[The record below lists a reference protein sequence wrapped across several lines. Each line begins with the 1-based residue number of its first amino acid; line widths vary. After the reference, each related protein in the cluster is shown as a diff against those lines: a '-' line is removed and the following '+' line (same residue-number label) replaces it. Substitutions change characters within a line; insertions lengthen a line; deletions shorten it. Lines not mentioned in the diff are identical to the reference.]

1 MESGVGLPVQKF
13 LPRSINLNTCNKF
26 LFENAVTFSD
36 FVMGST
42 IQVSFIKKN
51 EYNFNCVFHIFIKH
65 FL

>member
-1 MESGVGLPVQKF
+1 MGLPVQNF

-42 IQVSFIKKN
+42 IQVSFIKKKTN
-51 EYNFNCVFHIFIKH
+51 TILIVCFIYSLNIFYSV
-65 FL
+65 